1 VISSHD
7 TEAVAAE
14 LQAVGSDTGSDVS
27 QIKRLLA
34 VERRARVAVG
44 DGHVRERQ
52 AVEDGAVLERD
63 VVDDETFAV
72 VEADAEAPVLPCD
85 VRAVDLERRSLGSG
99 KLLSLAAKY
108 GSRLLTAQRGEA

>member
-1 VISSHD
+1 VTSSHD

-14 LQAVGSDTGSDVS
+14 LQAVGSDTSSDVS

-44 DGHVRERQ
+44 DGHVRKRQ
-52 AVEDGAVLERD
+52 AVEDGAVLKRD
-63 VVDDETFAV
+63 IVDDETFAV
-72 VEADAEAPVLPCD
+72 VKADTEAPVLPSN

-99 KLLSLAAKY
+99 KFMSLVAKY
-108 GSRLLTAQRGEA
+108 GRKLLTARREGA